1 MQAVLYG
8 IGYFHAGQV
17 EAVTVGVR
25 IHEHGADLA
34 PAAVICIRRVKQGLK
49 VYVLLNQKVYQE
61 HEHHSTFGSP
71 GNALEILNL
80 MPNIV

>member
-34 PAAVICIRRVKQGLK
+34 PAVKIIERPWCKTVRGNTP
-49 VYVLLNQKVYQE
+49 VRDRNQK
-61 HEHHSTFGSP
+61 
-71 GNALEILNL
+71 
-80 MPNIV
+80 IVR